1 MPRNQLVARSGKGQT
16 DFSMKNKGSRFPLP
30 KPIELAKLAA
40 ILSRGLGTNTDR
52 EVKAAL
58 TRAMQFYVEA
68 VFLHRRLSGISL
80 NDLIASLEAMNS

>member
-1 MPRNQLVARSGKGQT
+1 
-16 DFSMKNKGSRFPLP
+16 MKNKGSRFPLP